1 MDPFHL
7 LLLLKNNFTIIAS
20 YSNKIPPPA
29 KGQITVKPGLHK
41 YFLASLQ
48 QSQAMCTSVCQWTR
62 EKVMQAASVLLLK
75 RKLLRR
81 GQLVK
86 DTSVFT
92 VIFHIFRLEIFK
104 IKIWGFKKADACS
117 PFPLSSSPADRPR
130 MQCWVRP
137 FSPRG
142 AKTLLEYFPPKC
154 DLRSQK
160 HQRRPGACYSHRASG
175 PRRPTGNLHST
186 EPPGEWASSRSTPQ
200 VTAQY
205 QHSAVS
211 RVLRTAL

>member
-20 YSNKIPPPA
+20 FSNKIPPPA
-29 KGQITVKPGLHK
+29 KGQITVKPGLYK

-48 QSQAMCTSVCQWTR
+48 QSQAMCASVCQWTR

-137 FSPRG
+137 FSP
-142 AKTLLEYFPPKC
+142 
-154 DLRSQK
+154 
-160 HQRRPGACYSHRASG
+160 ASG
-175 PRRPTGNLHST
+175 PLCATHCYSPSCIFSST
-186 EPPGEWASSRSTPQ
+186 LAEILKDRCCCSHCADDGTRNQ
-200 VTAQY
+200 VFRACRMKLLSPAEAL
-205 QHSAVS
+205 SAEYDG
-211 RVLRTAL
+211 